1 MGKGWGEGRR
11 GRWKRKEGMKEKGKE
26 GRGHPKMNEPQPT
39 RALGA
44 SRENSPAGPRAGNAL
59 PLDSQR

>member
-1 MGKGWGEGRR
+1 MGKGQGDGRR
-11 GRWKRKEGMKEKGKE
+11 GRWKRKGGMKEKGKE
-26 GRGHPKMNEPQPT
+26 GRGGPKMNELQPT

-44 SRENSPAGPRAGNAL
+44 SRENSPAGPRAGNAF

>member
-1 MGKGWGEGRR
+1 MGGGKEREMEE
-11 GRWKRKEGMKEKGKE
+11 EGMKEKGKE

-44 SRENSPAGPRAGNAL
+44 SRENSPTGPRAGNAL

>member
-1 MGKGWGEGRR
+1 
-11 GRWKRKEGMKEKGKE
+11 MKEKGKE
-26 GRGHPKMNEPQPT
+26 GRGRPKVNEPQPT

-44 SRENSPAGPRAGNAL
+44 SRENSPAGPGAGNAR